1 MATKILR
8 KDGLRLRLDCFH
20 GVDFED
26 QEEVGWGFSGLVL
39 KSLHL
44 PTNQILARKI
54 IHETPRK
61 RIELAGNSGRELEFY
76 EKLGEEE
83 CRNVV
88 KCFGRMPVG
97 GKGHIHGG
105 LVFEFMDQG
114 SLADFLTATKHN
126 PLPEPIILHIAQN
139 LLKACAQLESMSIV
153 HRDIKPSNILFDS
166 EGGVKLCDFGE
177 ACYRWESEDEESGG
191 GRMAGSTA
199 YMSPE
204 RLASKPH
211 SHPADI
217 WSIGLVLLE
226 LTCPTFPFD
235 NTSASKSTSE
245 SESTSEDYDHFSS
258 ISNSFEGD
266 CSIIELWEM
275 VMETDPLP
283 KVSQDSYSP
292 DLALLVDLCMRR
304 NPLERPTAKEL
315 LNRFSSSLNAV
326 DPQIFVNYLIN
337 TKSVSVR
344 S

>member
-1 MATKILR
+1 MPTKIF
-8 KDGLRLRLDCFH
+8 KEPRLNCYN

-61 RIELAGNSGRELEFY
+61 RIELASNSGREVEFY
-76 EKLGEEE
+76 EKLKEGG
-83 CRNVV
+83 CGNIV

-114 SLADFLTATKHN
+114 SLADFLTLNHHE
-126 PLPEPIILHIAQN
+126 PLTEPIILYIAHN
-139 LLKACAQLESMSIV
+139 LFHACAQLEAMNIV

-166 EGGVKLCDFGE
+166 RGEVKLCDFGE
-177 ACYRWESEDEESGG
+177 ACYRWESEDCGSEG

-204 RLASKPH
+204 RLACKPH
-211 SHPADI
+211 AHPADI
-217 WSIGLVLLE
+217 WSVGLVVLE
-226 LTCPTFPFD
+226 LTSPSFPFYD
-235 NTSASKSTSE
+235 FTSSR
-245 SESTSEDYDHFSS
+245 D
-258 ISNSFEGD
+258 SFESATD
-266 CSIIELWEM
+266 CSIIEIWEM

-283 KVSQDSYSP
+283 QVSKDFYSE
-292 DLALLVDLCMRR
+292 DLVQLVNLCMRR
-304 NPLERPTAKEL
+304 NPQDRPTAKEIL
-315 LNRFSSSLNAV
+315 TKFSRLFDNKT
-326 DPQIFVNYLIN
+326 DPQTFANYL
-337 TKSVSVR
+337 KSF
-344 S
+344 